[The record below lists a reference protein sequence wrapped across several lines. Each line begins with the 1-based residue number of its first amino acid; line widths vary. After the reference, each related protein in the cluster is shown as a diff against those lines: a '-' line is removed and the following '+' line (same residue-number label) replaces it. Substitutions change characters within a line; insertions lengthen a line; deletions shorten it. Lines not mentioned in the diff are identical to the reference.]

1 MRPRSI
7 VTIVLVSLFLV
18 IFLPGMSAAASV
30 INGCVGNNGKLRIV
44 NPPATCHPS
53 ETTISWN
60 AAGPEGPA
68 GPQGPQGPEGP
79 QGPQGPAGVANGI
92 RAAVWGEFIMDR
104 ENLTGLNCTVP
115 FFTGAENVVGD
126 SMGSDGVCRLTFT
139 LPTGQPQTWGTAYTC
154 YSSIVSGNGTSYDTT
169 CQYSGSMDLTTP
181 FKPTPFFVCR
191 NASGSVPPTF
201 FAYIDFVCIAP

>member
-18 IFLPGMSAAASV
+18 VFLPGMSAAASV

-53 ETTISWN
+53 ETPISWN

-79 QGPQGPAGVANGI
+79 QGPAGVANGI
-92 RAAVWGEFIMDR
+92 RAAVWGEFIMDMDTT
-104 ENLTGLNCTVP
+104 TGLNCTVP
-115 FFTGAENVVGD
+115 FFTGAENVAGASLLND
-126 SMGSDGVCRLTFT
+126 AECQLTFT
-139 LPTGQPQTWGTAYTC
+139 LPAGQPQTWGTAYTC

-169 CQYSGSMDLTTP
+169 CQYTGSMDLTTL
-181 FKPTPFFVCR
+181 KPAPIFACR
-191 NASGSVPPTF
+191 NGSGSVPSTF